1 MFTGLEARAARRRLT
16 RHGGG
21 PDFAARPR
29 PAEPPGADG
38 LPQIEHIVILMMENH
53 SYDNYLGML
62 TGRGDGLAVDAGE
75 PTAVN
80 PDSAGK
86 PVRLTHPASTVQQ
99 KQVPSQSWAASHI
112 QWHDGACDGFVTS
125 AERTAPGLDA
135 TAGMCYWTE
144 ADLPFYYGLAR
155 TFPLATRWFSS
166 CLGPT
171 FPNRRFLIAGTAN
184 GLIDD
189 VAFGMI
195 DYPAKGTIFDL
206 LELHGLSWTNYY
218 GLPPGRIGW
227 RRLSHAHGLNYL
239 RVLGA
244 ALAGLVP
251 GLADSLLSKLQVT
264 ADLYPLGLLR
274 SLRHLAPVS
283 SFWAA
288 ARRGRLPAVSIVD
301 PDFRRCSEENP
312 QDIAAGEAF
321 AARVV
326 NAVMSGPGWPR
337 TLLIWLYDEHGGY
350 YDHVPPPS
358 APAPDDVPARGS
370 MERFWPLRL
379 LGLTSLGRQLRRADA
394 WPGHLR
400 AAGLPGAGR
409 HRVALRPAGLRDRA
423 GLRPHLGAG
432 ADRAQVEPAP
442 ADGQGRGG
450 RRPAGG
456 TGPGVAAAL
465 PDARRSYL
473 RPARRARLHRLGRG
487 GAQAEAALLDDQAA
501 VLDVQQP
508 GVLGDGPRLGRGDA
522 ELEPQRGGP
531 GRHRLA
537 GDVGGLAGGRNTS
550 TSPTGSGMSA
560 SVR

>member
-1 MFTGLEARAARRRLT
+1 MITGLEARAARRRLA

-29 PAEPPGADG
+29 PAESPGADG

-62 TGRGDGLAVDAGE
+62 AGRGDGLAVAAGE

-86 PVRLTHPASTVQQ
+86 PVRLTHADGTVQQ

-112 QWHDGACDGFVTS
+112 QWHDGACDGFVAS
-125 AERTAPGLDA
+125 AEQTSPGLDA

-189 VAFGMI
+189 VPFGMI

-206 LELHGLSWTNYY
+206 LELHGISWRNYHS
-218 GLPPGRIGW
+218 LPPGRIGW

-251 GLADSLLSKLQVT
+251 RPGRLELSKLQVT

-274 SLRHLAPVS
+274 SLGHLAPDEPLLGATRRR
-283 SFWAA
+283 AA
-288 ARRGRLPAVSIVD
+288 A
-301 PDFRRCSEENP
+301 
-312 QDIAAGEAF
+312 
-321 AARVV
+321 
-326 NAVMSGPGWPR
+326 
-337 TLLIWLYDEHGGY
+337 GG
-350 YDHVPPPS
+350 
-358 APAPDDVPARGS
+358 
-370 MERFWPLRL
+370 
-379 LGLTSLGRQLRRADA
+379 Q
-394 WPGHLR
+394 
-400 AAGLPGAGR
+400 
-409 HRVALRPAGLRDRA
+409 HR
-423 GLRPHLGAG
+423 
-432 ADRAQVEPAP
+432 
-442 ADGQGRGG
+442 
-450 RRPAGG
+450 
-456 TGPGVAAAL
+456 
-465 PDARRSYL
+465 
-473 RPARRARLHRLGRG
+473 
-487 GAQAEAALLDDQAA
+487 
-501 VLDVQQP
+501 
-508 GVLGDGPRLGRGDA
+508 GPRLPPVLGGEPAGHRGRRGLRGPGDQRGDVTA
-522 ELEPQRGGP
+522 PA
-531 GRHRLA
+531 GRARC
-537 GDVGGLAGGRNTS
+537 
-550 TSPTGSGMSA
+550 
-560 SVR
+560 